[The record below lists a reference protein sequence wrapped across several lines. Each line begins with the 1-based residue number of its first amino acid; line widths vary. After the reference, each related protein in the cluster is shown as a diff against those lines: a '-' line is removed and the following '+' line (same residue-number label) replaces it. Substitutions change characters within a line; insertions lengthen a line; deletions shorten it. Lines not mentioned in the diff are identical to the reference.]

1 MVRKSK
7 LIKIRKYN
15 QQYLINILIDNPKIN
30 SGRKNY
36 KSQYIRVLKNILL
49 THAYKITLNKNI
61 EFFFKNIRFKENK
74 KFFILS
80 INI

>member
-7 LIKIRKYN
+7 LIKIKKNN
-15 QQYLINILIDNPKIN
+15 QKYLIDILIDNPKIN

-49 THAYKITLNKNI
+49 AHAYKITLNKNV
-61 EFFFKNIRFKENK
+61 EFFFKNIRFRENK
-74 KFFILS
+74 KFFILN